1 MYLLSIYKRTIIL
14 SLIKIDAL
22 NSTIYILTILT
33 CTLKTYIIKLHNPFL
48 MSVFLRDCKEKAE
61 NK

>member
-33 CTLKTYIIKLHNPFL
+33 CTLKTHIIKLHNPFS

>member
-33 CTLKTYIIKLHNPFL
+33 CTLKTHIKLHNPFS
-48 MSVFLRDCKEKAE
+48 MSVFLCDCKEKAE